1 MKQPP
6 GNGPVYRGRPPGQ
19 RPRGRRR
26 GYADPLSTSAER
38 RTRRQL
44 NRLVLVVAAL
54 ILVVTAFSRLASRG
68 SEDAPPPTSTAS
80 TAIGG
85 SGTPTSVAG
94 AGAGAATPRP
104 VVPVPG
110 AIAVEV
116 DRIIDGDTLDV
127 VSAETVIRVRLF
139 GVNTPERGERC
150 FREATDRLR
159 VLAGDL
165 VQLVPDARLTDR
177 YGREL
182 RYVYTWDGM
191 LIDEALVLEGYGL
204 AWTQDGAL
212 RDRIVAAEAV
222 ARAEG
227 RGCLWSPN

>member
-19 RPRGRRR
+19 RPSGRRR
-26 GYADPLSTSAER
+26 RGGDPLSTAGER

-54 ILVVTAFSRLASRG
+54 ILIVTGFTRLASRG
-68 SEDAPPPTSTAS
+68 SEDAPPPTSTAPLAAAAA
-80 TAIGG
+80 TATIAPA
-85 SGTPTSVAG
+85 SPATPT
-94 AGAGAATPRP
+94 PHP
-104 VVPVPG
+104 LVPVPG
-110 AIAVEV
+110 AITVEV

-139 GVNTPERGERC
+139 GVDTPERGEPC
-150 FREATDRLR
+150 FREATERLR
-159 VLAGDL
+159 VLAGEV

-191 LIDEALVLEGYGL
+191 LIDEALVLEGFGV

-212 RDRIVAAEAV
+212 REQIMASEAI
-222 ARAEG
+222 ARAAG
-227 RGCLWSPN
+227 VGCLWSAN